1 MLKYENFIIVIS
13 SPSGAGKTTLVNK
26 LLEKYNN
33 IQVSIS
39 ATTRSP
45 REGEINNIHYHFF
58 SKEEF
63 EKKIKENAFI
73 EYAKVHDN
81 YYGTLKSEV
90 ESKWN
95 NNNDI
100 ILNIDYQ
107 GAINVSKLYDNKH
120 LIKIFILPPSLKEL
134 KNRLINRNQDS
145 IEVINTRM
153 ENSIGE
159 ISFYNNYE
167 FIIINE
173 QLDVAF
179 TELESLIITKR
190 KQNVYKNEL
199 DNFIKN
205 L

>member
-13 SPSGAGKTTLVNK
+13 SPSGAGKTTLVSK

-33 IQVSIS
+33 IQESIS
-39 ATTRSP
+39 ATTRLP
-45 REGEINNIHYHFF
+45 REGEVNGIHYHFF

-90 ESKWN
+90 NNKWAG
-95 NNNDI
+95 NNDI

-134 KNRLINRNQDS
+134 KNRLISRNQDS
-145 IEVINTRM
+145 LEAIEKRM
-153 ENSIGE
+153 HNSIEE
-159 ISFYNNYE
+159 IASYNNYE
-167 FIIINE
+167 FIIVNE
-173 QLDVAF
+173 DLVTAF
-179 TELESLIITKR
+179 TELEALIITKR
-190 KQNVYKNEL
+190 KQNIDKSEL
-199 DNFIKN
+199 KKFIDN